1 MASRTTYL
9 IVSNTNDVDAVQS
22 HPFIEEQGFE
32 LQERWEGEEDV
43 IPSLK
48 FVLSRPLEETPGF
61 EEPTSNFSSAFPDA
75 TVILCEVEERFNQID
90 HLQTVVFIDG
100 QRAGEFEQGYILNV
114 GS

>member
-9 IVSNTNDVDAVQS
+9 LVSNTNDVDAVQTHS
-22 HPFIEEQGFE
+22 FIEEQEFE
-32 LQERWEGEEDV
+32 FRERWEGENV

-48 FVLSRPLEETPGF
+48 FVLSRPLEEAQDL
-61 EEPTSNFSSAFPDA
+61 EEPTRNFSSDFPDA
-75 TVILCEVEERFNQID
+75 TVILSEVEERFNQID

-100 QRAGEFEQGYILNV
+100 KRAGEFEQGYILNV

>member
-1 MASRTTYL
+1 MASRTSYL
-9 IVSNTNDVDAVQS
+9 LISNISNIDAIQDHS
-22 HPFIEEQGFE
+22 FIEEQGFE
-32 LQERWEGEEDV
+32 LREKWEGEGV

-48 FVLSRPLEETPGF
+48 FILTRSLEETEDI
-61 EEPTSNFSSAFPDA
+61 EESTRNFSSSFPDA

-90 HLQTVVFIDG
+90 HLQTNVFIDG